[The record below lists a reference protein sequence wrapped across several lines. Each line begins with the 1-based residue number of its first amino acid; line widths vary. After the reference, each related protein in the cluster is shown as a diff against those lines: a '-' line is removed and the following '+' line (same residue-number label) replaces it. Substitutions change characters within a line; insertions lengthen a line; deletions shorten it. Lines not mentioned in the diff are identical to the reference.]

1 VLLSDKEVG
10 MTTEVVEEAA
20 LVRLAPVERT
30 WVDAKAS
37 FAAYDIERAEAVPG
51 FAPVGGGVKVTVTG
65 SAHDRRG
72 RLSKV
77 SPEVVEMLL
86 HLQRKIEA
94 HAAEM
99 ALVHP
104 DPDPDASCLL
114 LSYGITARAA
124 REAVGVL
131 RKEGFPISFLQIQTL
146 FPVPAEA
153 LHCAAAGIRT
163 VFVAEENL
171 GGQYRTVLA
180 PLLTGKRVLGI
191 NKIGSMISPGEIV
204 HAIRGAGGT
213 IPRGD
218 WPHAQSPVEAV
229 RPSTSLRAVPS
240 ALLRDAER
248 SRSVSDSRTGEP
260 WRGGSPFDSAQG
272 RERQPNRRTAPTK
285 KAGG

>member
-1 VLLSDKEVG
+1 
-10 MTTEVVEEAA
+10 MTTEVVEESA
-20 LVRLAPVERT
+20 LARLAPVERT
-30 WVDAKAS
+30 WIDAKAP
-37 FAAYDIERAEAVPG
+37 FAAYDIERAEEVPG

-72 RLSKV
+72 RLRKV

-99 ALVHP
+99 ALARP
-104 DPDPDASCLL
+104 DLDPEASCLL

-153 LHCAAAGIRT
+153 LSRASAGIRT
-163 VFVAEENL
+163 IFVAEENF

-180 PLLTGKRVLGI
+180 PLLMGKRLLGI
-191 NKIGSMISPGEIV
+191 NKIGSMISPREIAR
-204 HAIRGAGGT
+204 AIRRAGGT

-218 WPHAQSPVEAV
+218 WPCDHPTVDAV
-229 RPSTSLRAVPS
+229 REPSLR
-240 ALLRDAER
+240 R
-248 SRSVSDSRTGEP
+248 
-260 WRGGSPFDSAQG
+260 
-272 RERQPNRRTAPTK
+272 
-285 KAGG
+285 KAGV